1 MMLET
6 IMAIEKSTVANAGL
20 GCNLTHSG
28 TAELES
34 SFASVSREASCYGSV
49 AAVDYTEAGL
59 EMPVP
64 SQLAYS
70 LSRRQYDY
78 LQEQAA
84 LLRPPLLLCGVN
96 AFGNLLQQNDHHQ
109 QLKGEGAYVTP
120 EKLKTLQKKAVKSK

>member
-1 MMLET
+1 MLET

-20 GCNLTHSG
+20 GCHLTQSG

-34 SFASVSREASCYGSV
+34 SFASVSYEASCFGSV

-59 EMPVP
+59 AMPVP

-78 LQEQAA
+78 PRQQAA
-84 LLRPPLLLCGVN
+84 LIRPPLLLCGVN
-96 AFGNLLQQNDHHQ
+96 AFGNLL
-109 QLKGEGAYVTP
+109 
-120 EKLKTLQKKAVKSK
+120 